1 MEKNK
6 KKSRKSKNCQQFVPF
21 SILKIDQV
29 FKSVKCVATDL
40 SSVLVKRRIFLSQV
54 SKECFT
60 YLAVGASFLMFFF
73 RNTYFAAVSV
83 IKRSFSIIPFRL
95 LFFFVC
101 FLFGYGKVASFLFDW
116 IQQQKHSTE
125 RTKKMSA
132 GMVSMSRIS
141 EKSSR

>member
-1 MEKNK
+1 MSTVCTFQHSQNWPGFQECKMCCNRPLLC
-6 KKSRKSKNCQQFVPF
+6 SRKTANFFVPGFQRMFYLPCSRCFF
-21 SILKIDQV
+21 SHV
-29 FKSVKCVATDL
+29 
-40 SSVLVKRRIFLSQV
+40 
-54 SKECFT
+54 
-60 YLAVGASFLMFFF
+60 FF